1 MNSFTGSLRFSG
13 RRTDDRELDA
23 EVESHIAFAIDEYI
37 RGGMTPEEARRQAMI
52 RFGGREAAK
61 ELQRDARSLPFLECL
76 AQDLR
81 YALRTMRRE
90 PGFTVF
96 AILIVG
102 LGVGASVTVFS
113 VLNTV
118 LVRPLPFHEPERLV
132 GSQTRTPTKDYPARR
147 CRYCRSLPSKNAI
160 IRSRIWRPT
169 SRSTEKATAS

>member
-1 MNSFTGSLRFSG
+1 MRELFHRLTSFFKKA
-13 RRTDDRELDA
+13 DHDRELDA

-37 RGGMTPEEARRQAMI
+37 RGGMTSEEARRPAMI

-102 LGVGASVTVFS
+102 LGIGASATVFS
-113 VLNTV
+113 VLNTRAGAAAA
-118 LVRPLPFHEPERLV
+118 L
-132 GSQTRTPTKDYPARR
+132 S
-147 CRYCRSLPSKNAI
+147 
-160 IRSRIWRPT
+160 
-169 SRSTEKATAS
+169 

>member
-1 MNSFTGSLRFSG
+1 MTV
-13 RRTDDRELDA
+13 DLDA

-61 ELQRDARSLPFLECL
+61 ELHRDAVPCPLLECL

-90 PGFTVF
+90 PGFTAF

-102 LGVGASVTVFS
+102 LGHWRECHRFQRVEHGAGAAAALS
-113 VLNTV
+113 
-118 LVRPLPFHEPERLV
+118 
-132 GSQTRTPTKDYPARR
+132 
-147 CRYCRSLPSKNAI
+147 
-160 IRSRIWRPT
+160 
-169 SRSTEKATAS
+169 